1 MQVSIVSGEGIECN
15 SGKWIVYRVDQKG
28 WNSMD
33 KIHWKKLRGLVV
45 VVVAAGTMAAF
56 TAVGEEASGSNESVA
71 QGSKMRSFMRKKLVA
86 SEQILEGL
94 TVPDPALV
102 RKGATSMIHMSKA
115 AMWTSHGSP
124 SYAQDS
130 SDFVRTAERLIKLM
144 NADDLEGASHTYAQ
158 LTIQCVNC
166 HRRVRSQKVAAL
178 IVPVRR

>member
-1 MQVSIVSGEGIECN
+1 
-15 SGKWIVYRVDQKG
+15 
-28 WNSMD
+28 
-33 KIHWKKLRGLVV
+33 
-45 VVVAAGTMAAF
+45 
-56 TAVGEEASGSNESVA
+56 
-71 QGSKMRSFMRKKLVA
+71 MRKKLVA

-94 TVPDPALV
+94 TVPDAALV

-130 SDFVRTAERLIKLM
+130 ADFVRTAERIIKLT

-166 HRRVRSQKVAAL
+166 HRRVRSQKVASL
-178 IVPVRR
+178 VQPQKL